1 MKSLL
6 LFNEINWTS
15 FGIVIAIMAGLALLL
30 GGIIMLVSKFF
41 EVKGGDPRID
51 EIKGH
56 LSGANCGGCGYAGC
70 ADFAKALCEGKAE
83 IDGCNATSKEEKIE
97 ISNILGISYSG
108 GEDTFAV
115 VSCNGGIRCSDKYEY
130 QGYGDCI
137 SQQMMS
143 GGRKACNAGCIGSS
157 SCVNVCPADAI
168 EVYEGVA
175 IITPRLC
182 VSCGQCIKTCPKKII
197 KRVPRSAKVYVACSS
212 ECRGKEV
219 ISACKAGCIA
229 CGLCQKNCPHDAI
242 HIENNV
248 PIIDYSKCVG
258 CKKCVGVCP
267 RKVIHTFD

>member
-1 MKSLL
+1 MENIL
-6 LFNEINWTS
+6 LFADINWAS
-15 FGIVIAIMAGLALLL
+15 VGIVVAISAGLALLL
-30 GGIIMLVSKFF
+30 GGIIMIVSKFF
-41 EVKGGDPRID
+41 EVKDGDPRIN

-83 IDGCNATSKEEKIE
+83 IDGCSATSKEEKIE

-115 VSCNGGIRCSDKYEY
+115 VACNGGIRCKEKFEY

-143 GGRKACNAGCIGSS
+143 GGKKVCEAGCLGSS

-175 IITPRLC
+175 IINPKLC
-182 VSCGQCIKTCPKKII
+182 VSCGQCIATCPKRLI
-197 KRVPRSAKVYVACSS
+197 KRIPRSARVYVACSN
-212 ECRGKEV
+212 ECRGKQV
-219 ISACKAGCIA
+219 IAACTAGCIA
-229 CGLCQKNCPHDAI
+229 CGLCQKNCPHDAV
-242 HIENNV
+242 HIEENV
-248 PIIDYSKCVG
+248 PVIDYSKCVG
-258 CKKCVGVCP
+258 CKKCVEVCP
-267 RKVIHTFD
+267 RKVIHTLD